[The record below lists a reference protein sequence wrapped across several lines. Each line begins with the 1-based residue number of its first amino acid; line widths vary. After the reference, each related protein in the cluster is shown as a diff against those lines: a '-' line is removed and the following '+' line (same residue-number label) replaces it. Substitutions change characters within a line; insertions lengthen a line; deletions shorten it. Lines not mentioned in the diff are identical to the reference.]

1 MKFGAQSET
10 KNRNGQYDKKEDTVP
25 NVFNDKLKMSDI
37 NSENSDRGRHKIE
50 TRLKENLLL
59 LGL

>member
-10 KNRNGQYDKKEDTVP
+10 KNRNGQYDKKEDTVS

-37 NSENSDRGRHKIE
+37 NSENSECGMQKVK
-50 TRLKENLLL
+50 TR
-59 LGL
+59 

>member
-25 NVFNDKLKMSDI
+25 NMFNDKLKMSDI

-50 TRLKENLLL
+50 TR
-59 LGL
+59 